1 MNFGEKLRYLRKEKG
16 LSQKEVAEKLNIGLR
31 TYKYYEKNTCQP
43 RTKEKLEKIAAF
55 FEKPVEYLQIDDIRD
70 KLVSLEES
78 SHAEDLFLKG
88 HEYMTKIFDNLAQF
102 LTNLGWEVN
111 PDEQLDSRMV
121 ATLNSKRIIFEIT
134 TPLPILESI
143 YGNLSTLPKKHYK
156 ETHCII
162 IAEREED
169 GFFAEDLIK
178 KKPPVNLTIPVKA
191 YCYDADA
198 NKFESKEIYDYI
210 YELGRDA

>member
-1 MNFGEKLRYLRKEKG
+1 MNFGEKLRHLRKEKR
-16 LSQKEVAEKLNIGLR
+16 LSQKEVAEKLNISVR
-31 TYKYYEKNTCQP
+31 TYRNYENNTYQP
-43 RTKEKLEKIAAF
+43 RTKAKLEELASF
-55 FEKPVEYLQIDDIRD
+55 FEIPVEYLQIDDIRD

-88 HEYMTKIFDNLAQF
+88 HEYMTKIFENLSQF
-102 LTNLGWEVN
+102 LENLGWEVDKN
-111 PDEQLDSRMV
+111 GPIDSQMV

-143 YGNLSTLPKKHYK
+143 YGRLCTFPKKHYK

-162 IAEREED
+162 IAEREAED
-169 GFFAEDLIK
+169 FSVEDLIK
-178 KKPPVNLTIPVKA
+178 KNPPVNLTIPVKA
-191 YCYDADA
+191 YCYNADT